1 MAEHSKI
8 EWTDATWNPVRG
20 CTKKSP
26 ACKFCYAETLAKRNP
41 KVLGTWGPDGVRVV
55 GSEDHWKLPIRWAK
69 KHRNAVLRGDV
80 EARPF
85 RIFTVSLGDIFEDHP
100 IVEQVRDR
108 IWRETLPALEA
119 LRLPDGRPAAVLLLL
134 TKRPE
139 VMARWAEGRGWSD
152 VFWAGCTVEDQK
164 RADERIPHLLKVPA
178 PVRFLSCEPLL
189 GPVDLSRW
197 FSFMQVERFK
207 DDKGEGYCFIEQ
219 SEDYDRLEDAQA
231 AADRYTGRLHWHDS
245 VEWWEEDEGVWM
257 TGPASIHWLIIGGES
272 GPHARPMAPDWARS
286 LIRQGVEAGV
296 AVHFKQWGRFG
307 PVGINIRANFSPWT
321 RDAPEWDGR
330 DWLVE
335 DGTIMRSVGKK
346 AAGRTIDGRTWDEVP
361 NV

>member
-20 CTKKSP
+20 CEKISP

-41 KVLGTWGPDGVRVV
+41 KVLGEWGPDGVRVV
-55 GSEDHWKLPIRWAK
+55 GSEDHWKLPLRWAK

-85 RIFTVSLGDIFEDHP
+85 RIFTASLGDIFEDHP
-100 IVEQVRDR
+100 VVERVRDR

-139 VMARWAEGRGWSD
+139 VMARWAAERGWSD

-164 RADERIPHLLKVPA
+164 RADERIPYLLKVPA
-178 PVRFLSCEPLL
+178 PVRFLSLEPLL
-189 GPVDLSRW
+189 EPVDLSHVYMVGGGCAI
-197 FSFMQVERFK
+197 SVNP
-207 DDKGEGYCFIEQ
+207 
-219 SEDYDRLEDAQA
+219 L
-231 AADRYTGRLHWHDS
+231 TGARNNGGGMRALM
-245 VEWWEEDEGVWM
+245 G
-257 TGPASIHWLIIGGES
+257 GPSAYPRIHWLIIGGES
-272 GPHARPMAPDWARS
+272 GPHARPMHPDWARS

-346 AAGRTIDGRTWDEVP
+346 AAGRTIDGRTWDGVP

>member
-20 CTKKSP
+20 CEKISP

-55 GSEDHWKLPIRWAK
+55 GSEDHWKLPVRWAK
-69 KHRNAVLRGDV
+69 KHRDAVLRGDV
-80 EARPF
+80 GARPF
-85 RIFTVSLGDIFEDHP
+85 RIFTASLGDIFEDHP
-100 IVEQVRDR
+100 VVEQVRDR

-139 VMARWAEGRGWSD
+139 VMARFAAEHGWPSNA
-152 VFWAGCTVEDQK
+152 WAGTTVEDQR
-164 RADERIPHLLKVPA
+164 RAEERIPHLLKVPA

-189 GPVDLSRW
+189 GPVDLT
-197 FSFMQVERFK
+197 
-207 DDKGEGYCFIEQ
+207 
-219 SEDYDRLEDAQA
+219 A
-231 AADRYTGRLHWHDS
+231 AT
-245 VEWWEEDEGVWM
+245 EDEWVMGDHAYWRRSLWGC
-257 TGPASIHWLIIGGES
+257 TGCGGSGYRQADPFIVYCGDCEGQRTGIHWLIIGGES
-272 GPHARPMAPDWARS
+272 GSHARPMHPEWARS
-286 LIRQGVEAGV
+286 LIRQGVAAGV

-321 RDAPEWDGR
+321 REAPEWDGR
-330 DWLVE
+330 DWLLE

-346 AAGRTIDGRTWDEVP
+346 AAGRIIDSREWNEVP
-361 NV
+361 HV